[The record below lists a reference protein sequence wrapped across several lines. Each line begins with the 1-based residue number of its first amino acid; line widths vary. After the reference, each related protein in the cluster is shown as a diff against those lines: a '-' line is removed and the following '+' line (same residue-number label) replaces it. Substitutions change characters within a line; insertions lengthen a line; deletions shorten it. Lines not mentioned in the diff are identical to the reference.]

1 LVSEGVT
8 QVSVAR
14 TRAGAIGGGLGAG
27 AAAANGR
34 IDREAVLA
42 ALAEIPDPELPMLSI
57 VDLGMIGDVTVD
69 PVSGVISVELLPT
82 FVGCP
87 AIEMIR
93 TNVAERL
100 TAFGTPVRIDTSF
113 RIPWTSDRI
122 SAAGLAA
129 LATHGIA
136 APSAPDA
143 VHCPWCRSDHVIMDS
158 SFGPTQCRSLYYCRA
173 CRQPFEAMKPV

>member
-1 LVSEGVT
+1 MSEGGT

-14 TRAGAIGGGLGAG
+14 ARAGAVGAG
-27 AAAANGR
+27 ENAVAATVR
-34 IDREAVLA
+34 VDRDAVLA

-57 VDLGMIGDVTVD
+57 VDLGMIGDVTVEPND
-69 PVSGVISVELLPT
+69 GIAVELLPT

-87 AIEMIR
+87 AVEMIR

-100 TAFGTPVRIDTSF
+100 ATFGSPVRIDTSF

-122 SAAGLAA
+122 SAAGLAS

-143 VHCPWCRSDHVIMDS
+143 VRCPWCRSGHVIMDS

>member
-1 LVSEGVT
+1 VSEGAT

-14 TRAGAIGGGLGAG
+14 TRAGAVGAGGGRG
-27 AAAANGR
+27 AAATNGR
-34 IDREAVLA
+34 VDRDAVLA

-69 PVSGVISVELLPT
+69 AAGGAVAVELLPT

-93 TNVAERL
+93 TKVAERL
-100 TAFGTPVRIDTSF
+100 SAFGRPVRIDTSF

-122 SAAGLAA
+122 SPAGLAS

-143 VHCPWCRSDHVIMDS
+143 VRCPWCASGHVVMDS